1 MLIDLTNRRTTICTL
16 SIWTGGTNKGLNI
29 ICVKKYLPIVNNIM
43 PSQAI
48 TDLHLEDL
56 SGIKPVQITRLKR
69 ISIESVLQ
77 LATSIPQELAEES
90 GDNVESMSMLVIEA
104 RKALTNIGLLSKE
117 FCTAADIM
125 TRRKQIVR
133 CTTGSKSLDE
143 LLSGGIETQ
152 AVTEIAGEFGSG
164 KSQLCHTLSVI
175 ANMPKANGGLGG
187 NVIFIDT
194 ENTFRPERIHQIA
207 EAYGIADPEKILSS
221 IFVCKIYN
229 SSHLEFV
236 IKNLARYLEEFRA
249 SIVIIDSI
257 ISLHRAEFIGR
268 GTLWDRQ
275 QRLNSMLHRLTR
287 IAEVYNIA
295 LVLTNQIQS
304 NPDATFAGETTKV
317 AGGNILAHAT
327 TYRIFFKKAGHNR
340 VAVLQ
345 DSPYHEYG
353 SVKFT
358 ISEKGIVDAEET
370 DKKTRN
376 SESSW
381 R

>member
-1 MLIDLTNRRTTICTL
+1 
-16 SIWTGGTNKGLNI
+16 
-29 ICVKKYLPIVNNIM
+29 M
-43 PSQAI
+43 PSQTI
-48 TDLHLEDL
+48 TDIHLEDL

-125 TRRKQIVR
+125 ERRKQINR

-257 ISLHRAEFIGR
+257 ISLHRAEYSGR

-275 QRLNSMLHRLTR
+275 QKLNSMLHRLTR
-287 IAEVYNIA
+287 LAEVYNIA
-295 LVLTNQIQS
+295 FVLTNQVQS
-304 NPDATFAGETTKV
+304 NPDATFAGDPTKV

-327 TYRIFFKKAGHNR
+327 TYRIFFRKAGHNR
-340 VAVLQ
+340 IAVMQ

-353 SVKFT
+353 SVKFS
-358 ISEKGIVDAEET
+358 ISEKGVVDADET
-370 DKKTRN
+370 DKKTRS
-376 SESSW
+376 SEPGW
-381 R
+381 

>member
-1 MLIDLTNRRTTICTL
+1 
-16 SIWTGGTNKGLNI
+16 
-29 ICVKKYLPIVNNIM
+29 M

-56 SGIKPVQITRLKR
+56 PDIRPLDLTKLKR
-69 ISIESVLQ
+69 IGIESVLE
-77 LATSIPQELAEES
+77 LATSIPQDLADET
-90 GDNVESMSMLVIEA
+90 GDKIESMSILIVQA

-125 TRRKQIVR
+125 TRRNQIMR
-133 CTTGSKSLDE
+133 CTTGSKSLDG

-152 AVTEIAGEFGSG
+152 ALTEFAGEFGSG
-164 KSQLCHTLSVI
+164 KSQLCHTLSVT
-175 ANMPKANGGLGG
+175 ANMPKEKGGLGG

-207 EAYGIADPEKILSS
+207 EAYSIDPEKILSS

-236 IKNLARYLEEFRA
+236 IKNLAKYLEEFRA
-249 SIVIIDSI
+249 SLVIIDSI
-257 ISLHRAEFIGR
+257 ISLHRAEFSGR

-275 QRLNSMLHRLTR
+275 QKLNSMLHRLTR
-287 IAEVYNIA
+287 LAEVYNIA
-295 LVLTNQIQS
+295 FVLTNQVQS
-304 NPDATFAGETTKV
+304 NPDSTFAGDPTKV

-327 TYRIFFKKAGHNR
+327 TYRIFFRKAGHNR
-340 VAVLQ
+340 IAVMQ

-353 SVKFT
+353 SIKFT
-358 ISEKGIVDAEET
+358 LSEKGIIDAED
-370 DKKTRN
+370 DKKSGKSN
-376 SESSW
+376 YSESGW
-381 R
+381 

>member
-1 MLIDLTNRRTTICTL
+1 
-16 SIWTGGTNKGLNI
+16 
-29 ICVKKYLPIVNNIM
+29 M

-56 SGIKPVQITRLKR
+56 PGIIPVQITKLKR
-69 ISIESVLQ
+69 IGIESVLE
-77 LATSIPQELAEES
+77 LATSIPRELAEES
-90 GDNVESMSMLVIEA
+90 GDNVESMSLLVIEA
-104 RKALTNIGLLSKE
+104 KKVLSNIGLLSKE

-125 TRRKQIVR
+125 TRRKQIMR
-133 CTTGSKSLDE
+133 CTTGSKSLDG

-164 KSQLCHTLSVI
+164 KSQLCHTLSVT
-175 ANMPKANGGLGG
+175 ANMPQANGGLGG

-207 EAYGIADPEKILSS
+207 DSYGITDPEKILSS

-249 SIVIIDSI
+249 SLVIIDSV
-257 ISLHRAEFIGR
+257 ISLHRAEFSGR

-275 QRLNSMLHRLTR
+275 QRLNSMLHRLSR
-287 IAEVYNIA
+287 LAEVYNIA
-295 LVLTNQIQS
+295 FVLTNQVQS
-304 NPDATFAGETTKV
+304 NPDATFAGDPTKI
-317 AGGNILAHAT
+317 AGGNIMAHAT
-327 TYRIFFKKAGHNR
+327 TYRIFFRKAGHNR
-340 VAVLQ
+340 IAVMQ

-358 ISEKGIVDAEET
+358 ISEKGVVDTEET
-370 DKKTRN
+370 DRKTRS
-376 SESSW
+376 SESGW
-381 R
+381 

>member
-1 MLIDLTNRRTTICTL
+1 MLRCVIDVLPHPPVLELSTL
-16 SIWTGGTNKGLNI
+16 YVLKSTSH
-29 ICVKKYLPIVNNIM
+29 VVNEIM

-56 SGIKPVQITRLKR
+56 PGIKPLEISKLKR
-69 ISIESVLQ
+69 IGVESVLE
-77 LATSIPQELAEES
+77 LATSIPRDLAEDT
-90 GDNVESMSMLVIEA
+90 GDKEESMSILIVQA
-104 RKALTNIGLLSKE
+104 RKALANIGLLSKE

-125 TRRKQIVR
+125 TRRNQIMR
-133 CTTGSKSLDE
+133 CSTGSKSLDG
-143 LLSGGIETQ
+143 LLGGGIETQ
-152 AVTEIAGEFGSG
+152 ALTEFAGEFGSG

-175 ANMPKANGGLGG
+175 ANIPKENGGLGG

-194 ENTFRPERIHQIA
+194 ENTFRPERVHQIA
-207 EAYGIADPEKILSS
+207 QAYGITDPEKILSS

-236 IKNLARYLEEFRA
+236 IKNLAKYLEEFRA
-249 SIVIIDSI
+249 SLVIIDSV
-257 ISLHRAEFIGR
+257 ISLHRAEFSGR

-275 QRLNSMLHRLTR
+275 QKLNLMLHRLTR
-287 IAEVYNIA
+287 LAEVYNIA
-295 LVLTNQIQS
+295 FVLTNQVQS
-304 NPDATFAGETTKV
+304 NPDATFASDPTKV

-327 TYRIFFKKAGHNR
+327 TYRIFFRKAGRNR
-340 VAVLQ
+340 IAVMQ

-358 ISEKGIVDAEET
+358 ISARGIVDAEET

-376 SESSW
+376 SESG
-381 R
+381 

>member
-1 MLIDLTNRRTTICTL
+1 
-16 SIWTGGTNKGLNI
+16 
-29 ICVKKYLPIVNNIM
+29 M

-56 SGIKPVQITRLKR
+56 FGIKPVQITRLKR

-90 GDNVESMSMLVIEA
+90 GDNVESMSILVIEA

-125 TRRKQIVR
+125 ERRKQINR

-249 SIVIIDSI
+249 SLVIIDSI
-257 ISLHRAEFIGR
+257 ISLHRAEFSGR

-287 IAEVYNIA
+287 LAEVYNIA
-295 LVLTNQIQS
+295 LVLTNQVQS
-304 NPDATFAGETTKV
+304 NPDATFAGEPTKV

-340 VAVLQ
+340 IAVMQ

-370 DKKTRN
+370 DKKTRD
-376 SESSW
+376 SESGW

>member
-1 MLIDLTNRRTTICTL
+1 
-16 SIWTGGTNKGLNI
+16 
-29 ICVKKYLPIVNNIM
+29 M

-56 SGIKPVQITRLKR
+56 PGIKPIELSKLK
-69 ISIESVLQ
+69 IIGVESVLER
-77 LATSIPQELAEES
+77 ATSSPQDLAEDT
-90 GDNVESMSMLVIEA
+90 GDKVESMSILIVEA
-104 RKALTNIGLLSKE
+104 RKALTNVGLLSKE

-125 TRRKQIVR
+125 IRRNQIMR
-133 CTTGSKSLDE
+133 WTTGSKSLDG

-152 AVTEIAGEFGSG
+152 ALTEFAGEFGSG
-164 KSQLCHTLSVI
+164 KSQLCHTLSVT
-175 ANMPKANGGLGG
+175 ANMPKERGGLGG

-207 EAYGIADPEKILSS
+207 EAYGLDPEKILAS

-236 IKNLARYLEEFRA
+236 IKNIAKYLEEFRA
-249 SIVIIDSI
+249 SLVIIDSV
-257 ISLHRAEFIGR
+257 ISLHRAEYSGR

-275 QRLNSMLHRLTR
+275 QKLNSILHRLTR
-287 IAEVYNIA
+287 LAEVYNIA
-295 LVLTNQIQS
+295 FVLTNQVQS
-304 NPDATFAGETTKV
+304 NPDTTFAGDPTKV

-327 TYRIFFKKAGHNR
+327 TYRIFFRKAGRNR
-340 VAVLQ
+340 IAVMQ

-358 ISEKGIVDAEET
+358 ISARGIVDAEET
-370 DKKTRN
+370 DKKTHQQ
-376 SESSW
+376 
-381 R
+381 

>member
-1 MLIDLTNRRTTICTL
+1 
-16 SIWTGGTNKGLNI
+16 
-29 ICVKKYLPIVNNIM
+29 M

-56 SGIKPVQITRLKR
+56 FGIKPVQITRLKR

-90 GDNVESMSMLVIEA
+90 GDNVESMSILVLEA

-125 TRRKQIVR
+125 ERRKQINR

-207 EAYGIADPEKILSS
+207 EAYGIADPENILSS

-249 SIVIIDSI
+249 SLVIIDSI
-257 ISLHRAEFIGR
+257 ISLHRAEFSGR

-287 IAEVYNIA
+287 LAEVYNIA
-295 LVLTNQIQS
+295 LVLTNQVQS
-304 NPDATFAGETTKV
+304 NPDATFAGEPTKV

-340 VAVLQ
+340 IAVMQ

-370 DKKTRN
+370 DKKTRD
-376 SESSW
+376 SESGW